1 MEILFM
7 KKLLILLLSPTF
19 LFAASIAT
27 NSTTGLGKI
36 TSIQPNYV
44 TTQVQVPQKTCTDT
58 TTNTPTTQG
67 TTTGKVVGGVTGA
80 GLGAVLG
87 NQVKQ
92 GGGGTAIG
100 AATGALLGGFV
111 GNNLSEQTTTQ
122 TTTQT
127 SCTTT
132 YVTQNQTVQQGYL
145 VQYYYNGVIN
155 QTVMQNKPV
164 GQYINVSQLNN

>member
-1 MEILFM
+1 M
-7 KKLLILLLSPTF
+7 KKLLLIIISPVIAY
-19 LFAASIAT
+19 AANIAT
-27 NSTTGLGKI
+27 DSSTGLGKV

-44 TTQVQVPQKTCTDT
+44 TTQTQVPQKTCTDT
-58 TTNTPTTQG
+58 TTNTPTTSG

-87 NQVKQ
+87 NQVKH

-111 GNNLSEQTTTQ
+111 GNNLSETQ
-122 TTTQT
+122 TNQTSTQT

-132 YVTQNQTVQQGYL
+132 YITQSQQVQQGYL
-145 VQYYYNGVIN
+145 VQYYYNGITN
-155 QTVMQNKPV
+155 QTVMQNQPV
-164 GQYINVSQLNN
+164 GQYINVSQLQN

>member
-1 MEILFM
+1 M
-7 KKLLILLLSPTF
+7 KKLLLVMLSPVVV
-19 LFAASIAT
+19 FAANIAT
-27 NSTTGLGKI
+27 DSSTGLGKV

-44 TTQVQVPQKTCTDT
+44 TTQTQVPQKTCTDT

-67 TTTGKVVGGVTGA
+67 STTGKVVGGVTGA

-87 NQVKQ
+87 NQVRQ

-111 GNNLSEQTTTQ
+111 GNNLSEQQTTQ

-132 YVTQNQTVQQGYL
+132 YVTQNNTVQQGYI
-145 VQYYYNGVIN
+145 VQYFYNGIVN
-155 QTVMQNKPV
+155 QTVMQTKPV
-164 GQYINVSQLNN
+164 GQYINVSQLTN